1 MDFKALRAAKNK
13 KAQSMIESSGGKV
26 DSSTWT
32 PDEMLNADAKT
43 GMRPISRR
51 AFKTGG
57 KVEGAEAKT
66 NLSRAPRGFQEK
78 VGLANTN
85 QKDANEEREGVKHVG
100 GMKKGGRVAKLG
112 GGLLSNDPNYKKYSA
127 AKLDAVGPSK
137 TGEDMEPMGTIN
149 GRKVSAKQAASFTK
163 AQKEQADW
171 EAGMRRKGD
180 MTRRKEGGKVKNFEG
195 SAKDQMQDKKLAD
208 KRKMT
213 MAEWEASKADDKHD
227 KQQSMKNLNKGGR
240 IAKAF
245 GGNFSQ
251 MQQMGQPAQQ
261 MKMPALGLGPTQ
273 EQAQRQQDMMAYMP
287 KDANGN
293 PTSGGPAMGGG
304 MNYTGGSKNFDESM
318 GANRPQPT
326 GAYQQGPTQTIYSG
340 AGPGGMGFGRGRGG
354 MGPGMGGMNP
364 RGDGISTT
372 MPLPR
377 RGDGISTTMP
387 LPRRGDGINTTMP
400 AKPPSLGGGRGPT
413 GPRMF
418 KSGGKVEEAHEKGCM
433 CKACGGS
440 AGYKNG
446 GGLYAN
452 INAKRERGEK
462 MRDAG
467 DKGAPTAKDFKN
479 AAKTAKDHDKDCSC
493 KACGG
498 RMGRATG
505 GRAGKGKTNITI
517 NVMPHNANKPDQGM
531 MMPPMPMPPVGGPP
545 PMGAMPPPP
554 PPPMGGGLPPG
565 LMDAMA
571 GAAGAGPMP
580 PAGPPPMM
588 GRKNGGKV
596 YPKMKYGAGGGKGRL
611 EKIDEYGK
619 NA

>member
-1 MDFKALRAAKNK
+1 MDFKALRAKRND
-13 KAQSMIESSGGKV
+13 KARSLIESSGGKV

-57 KVEGAEAKT
+57 KVDGAEAKT

-240 IAKAF
+240 IAKAY

-251 MQQMGQPAQQ
+251 MPQMATQVMPQMGGANPMNQQALQQAQQ
-261 MKMPALGLGPTQ
+261 MQMDQ
-273 EQAQRQQDMMAYMP
+273 QRQ
-287 KDANGN
+287 
-293 PTSGGPAMGGG
+293 MGGI
-304 MNYTGGSKNFDESM
+304 
-318 GANRPQPT
+318 
-326 GAYQQGPTQTIYSG
+326 GAYQQSPTQMITNG
-340 AGPGGMGFGRGRGG
+340 GMNPRRGPDGVGDGTGQGGMGFGRGRGG
-354 MGPGMGGMNP
+354 MGPSVGDMP
-364 RGDGISTT
+364 RRGDGMATT

-377 RGDGISTTMP
+377 RGDLMNPPMP
-387 LPRRGDGINTTMP
+387 VKPPPMGGLPDRINRTMP
-400 AKPPSLGGGRGPT
+400 AKPPGSAGPT

-452 INAKRERGEK
+452 INAKRERIENGSGEK
-462 MRDAG
+462 MRKVG
-467 DKGAPTAKDFKN
+467 SKGAPDAKDFK
-479 AAKTAKDHDKDCSC
+479 ASAKTAKDHDKDCSC

-588 GRKNGGKV
+588 GRKDGGKV
-596 YPKMKYGAGGGKGRL
+596 YPKMKYGAGSGKGRL
-611 EKIDEYGK
+611 EKIDKYGK